1 MTESLFIHLSF
12 SYLLAFEVVAFV
24 AFALLYEYL
33 KHCQLPCRQIR

>member
-12 SYLLAFEVVAFV
+12 SYLLAFEVVAF
-24 AFALLYEYL
+24 ALLYEYL